1 MIRKWDTPFRTP
13 LISNSNQPNG
23 GTVIQPSQGAADR
36 ATIITSRLEQ
46 NSIERELSVLDI
58 CLVTRS
64 RTALESEAA
73 TAISAEI
80 PMVVGSGLRMINTP
94 IKPRPMVSQRPVL
107 TRSLRMIGAS
117 AAINIGLEKT
127 IATI

>member
-1 MIRKWDTPFRTP
+1 
-13 LISNSNQPNG
+13 SNSNQPKG
-23 GTVIQPSQGAADR
+23 GTVIQSSQGAADR
-36 ATIITSRLEQ
+36 ATSITSRLEQ
-46 NSIERELSVLDI
+46 NSIERELSVLEI
-58 CLVTRS
+58 CLVTIS

-94 IKPRPMVSQRPVL
+94 TKPRPMASHRPVL
-107 TRSLRMIGAS
+107 TCSLRMIGAS